1 MAQGVGIVR
10 VWWRGTQ
17 FSVLKGSSIRLSGLR
32 NVAVAA
38 GYQLNR
44 SQEFQGGEVRAT
56 LMILKGMSLASL
68 TPGDEG
74 ELQVQADTGQ
84 VWVSPDAFILDAP
97 VLTDDGGKA
106 PVVFNF
112 SSYSELVRN

>member
-10 VWWRGTQ
+10 IWWMGTQ
-17 FSVLKGSSIRLSGLR
+17 YSVLKGSSIRLPGLR

-56 LMILKGMSLASL
+56 LMVLKGMKLSTL
-68 TPGDEG
+68 TPSGEG
-74 ELQVQADTGQ
+74 ELQWQADTGQ
-84 VWVSPDAFILDAP
+84 LFTSPDAFILDAP
-97 VLTDDGGKA
+97 VLSDDGGKA
-106 PVVFNF
+106 PVIWNF
-112 SSYSELVRN
+112 SSYAELDNS